1 MKMGKK
7 YWQMKSVAGGLIL
20 MCAFLTAC
28 GGKVQEPVTETVNEA
43 EGETAAATREL
54 SIPDDFRYET
64 AREEAFSQAISNLEN
79 TGIFPDGRYCY
90 IGGDADK
97 FKEDKQRAY
106 SNKSA
111 IYDVD
116 EDGEEELILDI
127 GGTCT
132 ADMADY
138 VYGYSETDDTFYL
151 EYEGFAGCRFY
162 AGGIIYMPVSH
173 SGFMYDDD
181 FWPYEIYRYNAQEKK
196 YEYYACAEEMVDG
209 QLGGYEEIFAEYD
222 KDGDGKV
229 YFTDIKGEG
238 EYMDEQQ
245 YTKWRE
251 MILKGEKINIY

>member
-1 MKMGKK
+1 MKVSKR
-7 YWQMKSVAGGLIL
+7 YWRMISLTGVIL
-20 MCAFLTAC
+20 ACVFLTAC
-28 GGKVQEPVTETVNEA
+28 GGEVQETAETSQV
-43 EGETAAATREL
+43 L
-54 SIPDDFRYET
+54 SASIDFEHET
-64 AREEAFSQAISNLEN
+64 AREAAFSQAVDILEN
-79 TGIFPDGRYCY
+79 TGFLPDGRYCY

-127 GGTCT
+127 EGTCT

-151 EYEGFAGCRFY
+151 EYDGFAGCSFY
-162 AGGIIYMPVSH
+162 VGGIIYAPISH

-196 YEYYACAEEMVDG
+196 YEYYACAEEMFDG
-209 QLGGYEEIFAEYD
+209 QLEGYEEIFAEYD

-229 YFTDIKGEG
+229 YFTDVKGEG
-238 EYMDEQQ
+238 GYMDEQQ